1 MNGIVKTA
9 MTIISQSLC
18 LRSAFI
24 IMDENCS
31 GGEAQSQICEKI
43 PKPKLQYPSKSQTPK
58 LKPFAPYLFGISLI
72 GICLGFA
79 SWDLGFCSNRIC
91 SFSDDLPCLAQM
103 FFRREHIT
111 KANSHHRSAAQFCL
125 RQISA
130 SGSIDSLHNLAVQL
144 IDGDGA
150 PSRRSLSARRR
161 RRVSNKSKTNHT
173 HADGRGQLEAV
184 IGLDPA
190 REQVCH
196 AHLFA

>member
-1 MNGIVKTA
+1 MKIVAAARLSRK
-9 MTIISQSLC
+9 
-18 LRSAFI
+18 
-24 IMDENCS
+24 S
-31 GGEAQSQICEKI
+31 GGKI

-79 SWDLGFCSNRIC
+79 SWDLGFCSNGIC

-130 SGSIDSLHNLAVQL
+130 SGSIDSLYDLAVQL
-144 IDGDGA
+144 IEL
-150 PSRRSLSARRR
+150 PFCSSRSR
-161 RRVSNKSKTNHT
+161 
-173 HADGRGQLEAV
+173 
-184 IGLDPA
+184 P
-190 REQVCH
+190 
-196 AHLFA
+196 

>member
-1 MNGIVKTA
+1 MNGIVKRA

-24 IMDENCS
+24 ITDENCS

-43 PKPKLQYPSKSQTPK
+43 PQPKLQYPSKSQTPK

-79 SWDLGFCSNRIC
+79 SWDLGFCSNGIC

-144 IDGDGA
+144 IDGYGA
-150 PSRRSLSARRR
+150 ASRRSLSARRR

-173 HADGRGQLEAV
+173 HADGRSQLEAV
-184 IGLDPA
+184 IGVNPA
-190 REQVCH
+190 HEQVCH